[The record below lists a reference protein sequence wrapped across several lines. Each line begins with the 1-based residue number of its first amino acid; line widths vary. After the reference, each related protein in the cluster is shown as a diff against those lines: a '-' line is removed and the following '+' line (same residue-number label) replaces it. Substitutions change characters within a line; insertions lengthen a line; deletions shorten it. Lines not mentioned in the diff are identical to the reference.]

1 MTLKVYISVDM
12 EGVSG
17 VVHKDHTS
25 RDGDD
30 YQLARRLMTLEA
42 TAAIEGAFDAKAL
55 EVVVNDSHGTMRNL
69 IPELLDPRA
78 QLITGSPKPLSMM
91 QGIDDTFSAAIC
103 IGYHARAGTSGILD
117 HTMSGRAVYDLR
129 INGKSQG
136 EFGLNSGIAGYF
148 GVPMVMISGDST
160 ATSQATD
167 LVPDIAT
174 AAVKEAVTRY
184 SAKCLSPIMAQSLI
198 REQSKLGVESREL
211 IAPIKYSTPT
221 TLTLQFMNSAMAEAA
236 EMIPG
241 VERDD
246 DVTVSYSSEDYLEA
260 FKCIRALLMIAGA
273 L

>member
-1 MTLKVYISVDM
+1 
-12 EGVSG
+12 
-17 VVHKDHTS
+17 
-25 RDGDD
+25 
-30 YQLARRLMTLEA
+30 
-42 TAAIEGAFDAKAL
+42 
-55 EVVVNDSHGTMRNL
+55 
-69 IPELLDPRA
+69 
-78 QLITGSPKPLSMM
+78 
-91 QGIDDTFSAAIC
+91 
-103 IGYHARAGTSGILD
+103 
-117 HTMSGRAVYDLR
+117 MSGRAVYDLR
-129 INGKSQG
+129 INGNSQG

-167 LVPDIAT
+167 LVPDVAT